1 MKDEGTH
8 NIMKH
13 RFAMILLAFVMTL
26 TSACATLGRL
36 GPAHNSFDRG
46 LSLFNQGRFVESVD
60 YLEDAT
66 RRDPEFAEAYFYLG
80 RAYISQSRWRDAI
93 QPLRTAF
100 RLSPRQSQQE
110 IMNLLVDAMF
120 AAALNDFHLGNGP
133 TPAPRSREIL

>member
-1 MKDEGTH
+1 MK
-8 NIMKH
+8 N
-13 RFAMILLAFVMTL
+13 RCAMIFLAFVVTL
-26 TSACATLGRL
+26 TSACATLGRF
-36 GPAHNSFDRG
+36 GPGYDSFNRG
-46 LSLFNQGRFVESVD
+46 LSLFNQGRFAESVE

-66 RRDPEFAEAYFYLG
+66 RRDPEFAEAYLYLG

-120 AAALNDFHLGNGP
+120 AAALNDFHLGGGP
-133 TPAPRSREIL
+133 TPPTRSKEIL

>member
-1 MKDEGTH
+1 MK
-8 NIMKH
+8 N
-13 RFAMILLAFVMTL
+13 RCAMILLALVVTL
-26 TSACATLGRL
+26 TSACATLGRF
-36 GPAHNSFDRG
+36 GPGYDSFNRG
-46 LSLFNQGRFVESVD
+46 LSLFNQGRFAESVEP
-60 YLEDAT
+60 LEDAT
-66 RRDPEFAEAYFYLG
+66 RRDPEFAEAYLYLG

-133 TPAPRSREIL
+133 TPQARSKEIL